1 MKLVKLVIVVLVALW
16 QAYADSSQLND
27 GDLRCTGA
35 MTPMAE
41 INNKI
46 FAFAKSVESAQSDD
60 SELRELEAIKFVK
73 DPNDLLLGMG
83 QFISQD

>member
-1 MKLVKLVIVVLVALW
+1 
-16 QAYADSSQLND
+16 
-27 GDLRCTGA
+27 

-46 FAFAKSVESAQSDD
+46 FAFAKSVEGAQSDD
-60 SELRELEAIKFVK
+60 SELRELEAIKFEK